1 MQVTNIKMYFNF
13 LVAVLSFLFSA
24 QRSKSFFKLID
35 GFYHL
40 DTFVL
45 NIKRLTNL
53 KTQNIYLLYALSIE
67 VYYLIISVYYSEMNV
82 TILFIL
88 VLVSASIMLMI
99 TQYVAFVTII
109 RQRYTLANYIFSS
122 SKHLKRSM

>member
-1 MQVTNIKMYFNF
+1 MYFNF

-45 NIKRLTNL
+45 KIKRLTNL
-53 KTQNIYLLYALSIE
+53 KTQNLYLLYALSIE

-88 VLVSASIMLMI
+88 ILVSASIMLMI

-109 RQRYTLANYIFSS
+109 RQRYTLANFIFSS
-122 SKHLKRSM
+122 SKHLKRNM

>member
-1 MQVTNIKMYFNF
+1 MTNIRMYFNF

-24 QRSKSFFKLID
+24 QRSKGFFKLID

-45 NIKRLTNL
+45 KIKRLTNL
-53 KTQNIYLLYALSIE
+53 KTQYLYLLYALSME
-67 VYYLIISVYYSEMNV
+67 VYYLIISIYYSETNV

-88 VLVSASIMLMI
+88 ILVSAPIMLMI
-99 TQYVAFVTII
+99 TQYVAFVSII
-109 RQRYTLANYIFSS
+109 RQRYTLANSIFSS
-122 SKHLKRSM
+122 SKHSKRSM

>member
-1 MQVTNIKMYFNF
+1 MYFNF

-35 GFYHL
+35 GFYRL

-45 NIKRLTNL
+45 KIKRLTNL
-53 KTQNIYLLYALSIE
+53 KTQNLYLLYALLIE

-88 VLVSASIMLMI
+88 TLVSASIMLMI

-109 RQRYTLANYIFSS
+109 RQRYTLANSIFSS
-122 SKHLKRSM
+122 SKYLKRIM

>member
-1 MQVTNIKMYFNF
+1 MTNIRMYFNF
-13 LVAVLSFLFSA
+13 LVAVLSFLLSA

-45 NIKRLTNL
+45 KIKRLTNL
-53 KTQNIYLLYALSIE
+53 KTQNIYLLYALLIE

-122 SKHLKRSM
+122 SKHLKISM